1 MLIFLT
7 TLLASLASI
16 FRSRASLGLENL
28 ALRHQ
33 ISVLHRSA
41 GKRPK
46 LTSGDRLLWICLSR
60 LWRDWRSALAIVKPE
75 TVVAWHR
82 AAFRLF
88 WTWKVRCG
96 KPGRPVISSEVRD
109 LIRKMCRENPGW
121 GAPRIHGELLKL
133 GIDIGESSVSKYMV
147 RCRKPPSQ
155 TWWTFFENHAQQ
167 LFSIAFF
174 TVPTIRFKVLYGF
187 WCWPITGVAFYTAI
201 FREVKNVLLGENSRT
216 PETAHLCRLR
226 QELPPL
232 QSLQHHQLLF
242 FAHQCRAPPR
252 SPTGAWVESGHH
264 RAESVAG
271 ISLFLT

>member
-7 TLLASLASI
+7 TLLATLWSI

-33 ISVLHRSA
+33 IGVLHRSA

-46 LTSGDRLLWICLSR
+46 LTAGDRLLWICLSR

-121 GAPRIHGELLKL
+121 GAPRSPWQRAYIERV
-133 GIDIGESSVSKYMV
+133 IGSV
-147 RCRKPPSQ
+147 R
-155 TWWTFFENHAQQ
+155 
-167 LFSIAFF
+167 
-174 TVPTIRFKVLYGF
+174 
-187 WCWPITGVAFYTAI
+187 
-201 FREVKNVLLGENSRT
+201 RECLDHMIVFHETSLRRTLTSYFDYYHRSRT
-216 PETAHLCRLR
+216 HLSLGKDAPEPRAIHPPAMGSVVA
-226 QELPPL
+226 LPL
-232 QSLQHHQLLF
+232 VGGL
-242 FAHQCRAPPR
+242 
-252 SPTGAWVESGHH
+252 HH
-264 RAESVAG
+264 RYERRAA
-271 ISLFLT
+271 

>member
-7 TLLASLASI
+7 TLRASLASI

-33 ISVLHRSA
+33 VGVLHRSA
-41 GKRPK
+41 GKRQN

-109 LIRKMCRENPGW
+109 LIRKMCRENPGLGCTPHPRRTAQAGHRHRTEQCQQIY
-121 GAPRIHGELLKL
+121 GALPQTA
-133 GIDIGESSVSKYMV
+133 VSD
-147 RCRKPPSQ
+147 
-155 TWWTFFENHAQQ
+155 
-167 LFSIAFF
+167 L
-174 TVPTIRFKVLYGF
+174 
-187 WCWPITGVAFYTAI
+187 
-201 FREVKNVLLGENSRT
+201 
-216 PETAHLCRLR
+216 AHLPGEPC
-226 QELPPL
+226 P
-232 QSLQHHQLLF
+232 
-242 FAHQCRAPPR
+242 A
-252 SPTGAWVESGHH
+252 
-264 RAESVAG
+264 AG
-271 ISLFLT
+271 SR